1 MKKLLFLL
9 PLAFATTFLFSQGN
23 ELDSL
28 KKALLLEKTDTG
40 KILTLCYISNTYQ
53 NFNPDSALIVAQQA
67 HFMASK
73 SKYLRGESRA
83 FYEMA
88 SAYNSMGNYPK
99 ALENYLQQL
108 KIEEI
113 RNIPWN
119 IASSYLNLAIV
130 YINVKDYDNAL
141 FYAKICDSIVNAN
154 NYEDLS
160 IYSLLDLGDIYEK
173 KNNLDSA
180 LYYVSN
186 SLAKAQKAD
195 EKQLMGTAY
204 NNLGNIYLKLGKLDI
219 SYSNFIA
226 GLPYQKETSNYSIF
240 TESLLGL
247 AKVFEKKEQLD
258 SSLYFGKESF
268 HIAYD
273 NQFLL
278 NALDATVLLTRVYK
292 KTKNIDS
299 SYAYQETMI
308 MLKDSIDS
316 RDKIKHIQF
325 MTTEEEIRQKEIA
338 EQKQIEIKERNQKL
352 QLLLIGL
359 SIPIFFLLSVMIS
372 RNKVHRKLIEFFGVV
387 SILMLFEYITLLL
400 HPFVAEKTGHSP
412 FYEIIIFVMIAALI
426 TPLHHRFQH
435 WVITKLTEMN
445 YLKHHKPEP
454 AVNENVNEEIID
466 EDESNI
472 DTK

>member
-1 MKKLLFLL
+1 MKNSLFLL
-9 PLAFATTFLFSQGN
+9 LVLLAPACVFSQGN

-73 SKYLRGESRA
+73 AKYLRGESRA

-130 YINVKDYDNAL
+130 YVNVKDFDNAL
-141 FYAKICDSIVNAN
+141 FYAKICDSIVNKN

-186 SLAKAQKAD
+186 SLARAQKAD
-195 EKQLMGTAY
+195 EKQLIGTAY
-204 NNLGNIYLKLGKLDI
+204 NNLGNIYLKLAKLDI
-219 SYSNFIA
+219 SYSNFTA
-226 GLPYQKETSNYSIF
+226 GLPYQKETSNYSILA
-240 TESLLGL
+240 ESLLGL
-247 AKVFEKKEQLD
+247 AKVFEKKELLD
-258 SSLYFGKESF
+258 SSIYFGKESF

-292 KTKNIDS
+292 KIKNIDS

-325 MTTEEEIRQKEIA
+325 ITTEEEFRQKEIA
-338 EQKQIEIKERNQKL
+338 EQKQIELKERNQKL
-352 QLLLIGL
+352 QLLLIGIA
-359 SIPIFFLLSVMIS
+359 IPIFFLLSVMIS
-372 RNKVHRKLIEFFGVV
+372 RNKVHRKLIEFFGIV
-387 SILMLFEYITLLL
+387 SILLLFEYITLLL

-412 FYEIIIFVMIAALI
+412 VYEIIIFVLIAALI

-445 YLKHHKPEP
+445 YLKHHKPAP
-454 AVNENVNEEIID
+454 AVNENVNEESIG
-466 EDESNI
+466 EDEPNI